1 MRIGT
6 NVAAIV
12 ANNALQKSQNNL
24 STSIERLSSG
34 YKINGS
40 KDDAAGC
47 AISEKMR
54 AQIRGLS
61 QAQNN
66 TADGVSVLQP
76 MFIKPSEAE
85 YLIRQNSIHSLLL
98 TVIFQEE
105 YIQTFRELISFL
117 YLTAIQQVYME

>member
-40 KDDAAGC
+40 DFIGFDAAG
-47 AISEKMR
+47 AYR
-54 AQIRGLS
+54 RGS
-61 QAQNN
+61 AV
-66 TADGVSVLQP
+66 AD
-76 MFIKPSEAE
+76 
-85 YLIRQNSIHSLLL
+85 
-98 TVIFQEE
+98 
-105 YIQTFRELISFL
+105 
-117 YLTAIQQVYME
+117 

>member
-24 STSIERLSSG
+24 STSIQRLSSG

-54 AQIRGLS
+54 AQIKGLD
-61 QAQNN
+61 QAGNN
-66 TADGVSVLQP
+66 AKDGVSV
-76 MFIKPSEAE
+76 ISTAE
-85 YLIRQNSIHSLLL
+85 GSNQ
-98 TVIFQEE
+98 
-105 YIQTFRELISFL
+105 
-117 YLTAIQQVYME
+117 

>member
-40 KDDAAGC
+40 KDDAPGC
-47 AISEKMR
+47 A
-54 AQIRGLS
+54 
-61 QAQNN
+61 
-66 TADGVSVLQP
+66 
-76 MFIKPSEAE
+76 
-85 YLIRQNSIHSLLL
+85 
-98 TVIFQEE
+98 
-105 YIQTFRELISFL
+105 YI
-117 YLTAIQQVYME
+117 

>member
-61 QAQNN
+61 QAQNIV
-66 TADGVSVLQP
+66 GLQ
-76 MFIKPSEAE
+76 
-85 YLIRQNSIHSLLL
+85 SLLFPPERDRKS
-98 TVIFQEE
+98 V
-105 YIQTFRELISFL
+105 
-117 YLTAIQQVYME
+117 V

>member
-47 AISEKMR
+47 AILKDESTDKR
-54 AQIRGLS
+54 S
-61 QAQNN
+61 
-66 TADGVSVLQP
+66 
-76 MFIKPSEAE
+76 
-85 YLIRQNSIHSLLL
+85 
-98 TVIFQEE
+98 
-105 YIQTFRELISFL
+105 
-117 YLTAIQQVYME
+117 

>member
-6 NVAAIV
+6 NVALIV

-40 KDDAAGC
+40 KDDLAGC

-66 TADGVSVLQP
+66 TADGVSVLNT
-76 MFIKPSEAE
+76 AE
-85 YLIRQNSIHSLLL
+85 GAITEIQSML
-98 TVIFQEE
+98 T
-105 YIQTFRELISFL
+105 RLKELSV
-117 YLTAIQQVYME
+117 QGC